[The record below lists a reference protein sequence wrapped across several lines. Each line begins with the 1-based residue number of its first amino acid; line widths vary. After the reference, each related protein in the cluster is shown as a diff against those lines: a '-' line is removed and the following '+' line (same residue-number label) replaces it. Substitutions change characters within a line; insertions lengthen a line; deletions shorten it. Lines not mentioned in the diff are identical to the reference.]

1 MNRHKFK
8 KGDTVVLTE
17 DCQSDGF
24 FVVRQSIGKVARY
37 DNCLVVVSMPHYVT
51 ICPQEKALELV
62 STAGESSE
70 VKLRTLKGN
79 AFND

>member
-1 MNRHKFK
+1 MTLHKFK

-17 DCQSDGF
+17 DYLDDDF
-24 FVVRQSIGKVARY
+24 FVESQSIGKVARY

-62 STAGESSE
+62 SPAGKSS
-70 VKLRTLKGN
+70 
-79 AFND
+79 